1 MTSGDS
7 LCHCVS
13 ECLKMGKG
21 IAVLFKEKYGQVEYL
36 KSQGVQTGGVAILD
50 MTASEG
56 RYIYYLVT
64 KPKYFDKP
72 TYETLT

>member
-1 MTSGDS
+1 
-7 LCHCVS
+7 
-13 ECLKMGKG
+13 MGKG

-50 MTASEG
+50 LTATEG

-64 KPKYFDKP
+64 KP
-72 TYETLT
+72 